1 MGKVSVTIPAS
12 HTLTGLKCACLAL
25 IISACTTA
33 SGSFCD
39 ISKPIRPTQAEIAA
53 LSDTQVTAILEHNT
67 KGQRL
72 CGWKP

>member
-1 MGKVSVTIPAS
+1 MVR
-12 HTLTGLKCACLAL
+12 GLIFAAALLAL
-25 IISACTTA
+25 ASCTTA

-39 ISKPIRPTQAEIAA
+39 ISEPIRPTKAEIAA
-53 LSDTQVTAILEHNT
+53 LSDAAVEKILAHNV

>member
-1 MGKVSVTIPAS
+1 MVSRLSFIRYTLAGLSLMALAS
-12 HTLTGLKCACLAL
+12 CN
-25 IISACTTA
+25 TT

-39 ISKPIRPTQAEIAA
+39 ISKPIRPTKAEIAA
-53 LSDTQVTAILEHNT
+53 LSDAAVTAILEHNA

>member
-1 MGKVSVTIPAS
+1 MVRRLTWMLVGLAWML
-12 HTLTGLKCACLAL
+12 TLA
-25 IISACTTA
+25 ACTTA

-39 ISKPIRPTQAEIAA
+39 ISEPIRPTKAEIAA
-53 LSDTQVTAILEHNT
+53 LSDAAVERILAHNT